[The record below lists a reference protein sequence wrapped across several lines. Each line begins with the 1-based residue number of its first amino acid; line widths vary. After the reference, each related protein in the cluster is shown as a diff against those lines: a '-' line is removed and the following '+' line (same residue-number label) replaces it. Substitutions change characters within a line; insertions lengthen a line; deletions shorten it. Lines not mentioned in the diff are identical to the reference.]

1 MEPRSKLRK
10 VIFFCLLLSLFGMV
24 AFGYFCPD
32 QGAYLTEARS
42 RGLST
47 PLIKEGGSHASG
59 FHLFLP
65 SQPAPARQKAS
76 PPGTPSAHRPCA

>member
-32 QGAYLTEARS
+32 QYGEEIAHSLMTNLSVRDYNTDRRCIS
-42 RGLST
+42 IVTFGLKRFRLDVSDRPT
-47 PLIKEGGSHASG
+47 C
-59 FHLFLP
+59 
-65 SQPAPARQKAS
+65 
-76 PPGTPSAHRPCA
+76 PSA